1 MFRLQQCLVR
11 GSICALGDTLV
22 QKIEQRNE
30 PINMKRS
37 IGWFSFGV
45 LTAPIIYT
53 SFLKI
58 PTYFAN
64 DCMRPLKT
72 SALFE
77 LIVWPTTCL
86 PIMMYSTELWKGK
99 TIRQTTNKLY
109 DEGIGI
115 ATASAGIWVPLSY
128 LQVRYVPLRHVV
140 YVRSTFCAS
149 SAVALSYYTN
159 RHEQKQM
166 KMNENERNEPK
177 KLNDERKRTKK
188 VKR

>member
-1 MFRLQQCLVR
+1 MIIGMFRLRQCLVR

-77 LIVWPTTCL
+77 FIVWPTTCL

-109 DEGIGI
+109 NEGIGI
-115 ATASAGIWVPLSY
+115 ATVSVCIWVPLSY
-128 LQVRYVPLRHVV
+128 LQVRYVPIRYVV

-149 SAVALSYYTN
+149 SAVVLSCYTN
-159 RHEQKQM
+159 RHE
-166 KMNENERNEPK
+166 
-177 KLNDERKRTKK
+177 RKRTKTNEK
-188 VKR
+188 S